1 MDEDEIK
8 KLREQKRKDLQESQ
22 DNQEEMKR
30 MEEQFEQRK
39 KQALRK
45 ILTKNARERLN
56 RVKLANKQVAQQLE
70 TYLVQLSQSGQI
82 REKIDEEKLK
92 KILMSIKDETDQDWN
107 IKRR

>member
-8 KLREQKRKDLQESQ
+8 KIKEQKKKEMQESEEAA
-22 DNQEEMKR
+22 NQRED
-30 MEEQFEQRK
+30 MEKKLEQQK

-45 ILTKNARERLN
+45 IMTKDARERLN
-56 RVKLANKQVAQQLE
+56 RVKLADEAVAQQLE
-70 TYLVQLSQSGQI
+70 TYLVQLSQSGQV

-92 KILMSIKDETDQDWN
+92 KILKSIKNETEQDWN